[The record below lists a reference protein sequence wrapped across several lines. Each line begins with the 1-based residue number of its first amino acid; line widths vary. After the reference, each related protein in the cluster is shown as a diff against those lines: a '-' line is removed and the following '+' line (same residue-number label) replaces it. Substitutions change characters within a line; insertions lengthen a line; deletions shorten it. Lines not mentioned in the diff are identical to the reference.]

1 MSCFRRPNRGF
12 TLIEL
17 MITVAVVAL
26 LAAVALPSY
35 NEYVMR
41 SHRAN
46 ARAALLQA
54 AQWMERTATAQGT
67 YPLTAAIPP
76 GVLFVEG
83 GRYNIVA
90 VSTNGIGY
98 TLTATPAP
106 AQSNDRCASFRIDQA
121 GTRAQVPTAEVP
133 VPLGPMECWNR

>member
-1 MSCFRRPNRGF
+1 MRGLRRSIHGF

-17 MITVAVVAL
+17 MIAVAVVAL

-67 YPLTAAIPP
+67 YPLAAAIPP
-76 GVLFVEG
+76 GVLLVEG
-83 GRYNIVA
+83 GRYNINA
-90 VSTNGIGY
+90 DSNNGIVY
-98 TLTATPAP
+98 SLTAIPNAP
-106 AQSNDRCASFRIDQA
+106 QSSDRCASFRIDQA
-121 GTRAQVPTAEVP
+121 GTRAQIATVLVPN
-133 VPLGPMECWNR
+133 PLGSMECWNR